1 MASACRPADETTVTV
16 YVPDAKLW
24 EIDAP
29 YLYTV
34 TAKLQRRN
42 ETYDEISA
50 RVGVRSFSCD
60 PNKGF
65 IINGQKLR
73 CAE

>member
-34 TAKLQRRN
+34 TA
-42 ETYDEISA
+42 
-50 RVGVRSFSCD
+50 SCREEM
-60 PNKGF
+60 KRMMRF
-65 IINGQKLR
+65 RHVLE
-73 CAE
+73 CAQFFL